1 MAKKVK
7 ENTYTNIVDAG
18 TTNEQGK
25 AHVPFAIVEAYK
37 TIRAN
42 LLFLMSGSKSKSIV
56 ISSSNVGEGKSTTA
70 VNLAIA
76 FAQLGSKV
84 LLIDADMRRPSIYKK
99 MKLSNQKGL
108 SSVLVGF
115 CETSEAIE
123 EINPYFDIM
132 TSGPVPPNPSEL
144 LGSDKMSE
152 LLEELAQKYDYIF
165 IDTPPVNVVSDAL
178 VLAPKTEGV
187 VYVVHDSVTTHDE
200 FQKALSSVEFADV
213 RMLGVILNG
222 TNKRKSRYRYLTG
235 RYYYKYYYSYYGY
248 RSRSKDKD
256 K

>member
-7 ENTYTNIVDAG
+7 EQNYNIADVGTENT
-18 TTNEQGK
+18 EGK
-25 AHVPFAIVEAYK
+25 QHVPFAIVEAYK

-42 LLFLMSGSKSKSIV
+42 LMFLLSGAKSKCV
-56 ISSSNVGEGKSTTA
+56 VLSSSNVGEGKSTTA

-115 CETSEAIE
+115 CDVE
-123 EINPYFDIM
+123 ESISQINPYFDIM

-152 LLEELAQKYDYIF
+152 LLDKLSKDYDYIF

-178 VLAPKTEGV
+178 VLAPKTEGII
-187 VYVVHDSVTTHDE
+187 YVVHDAVTTHDE
-200 FQKALSSVEFADV
+200 LQKALSGVEFADV
-213 RMLGVILNG
+213 RMLGIILNG
-222 TNKRKSRYRYLTG
+222 TNRKKSRYRYLTG
-235 RYYYKYYYSYYGY
+235 RYYYKYYSYYGY
-248 RSRSKDKD
+248 NYAHKSKKDK
-256 K
+256 

>member
-1 MAKKVK
+1 MAKKIK
-7 ENTYTNIVDAG
+7 EPNYNIADVSAEG
-18 TTNEQGK
+18 AENKQ
-25 AHVPFAIVEAYK
+25 HVPFAIVEAYK

-42 LLFLMSGSKSKSIV
+42 LMFLLSGAKNKTV
-56 ISSSNVGEGKSTTA
+56 VLSSSNVGEGKSTTA

-115 CETSEAIE
+115 CEIGEAISH
-123 EINPYFDIM
+123 INPYFDIM

-152 LLEELAQKYDYIF
+152 LLDKLSEDYDYIF

-178 VLAPKTEGV
+178 VVAPKTEGI

-200 FQKALSSVEFADV
+200 LQKALSSVEFADV

-222 TNKRKSRYRYLTG
+222 TNRRKSRYRYLTG
-235 RYYYKYYYSYYGY
+235 RYYYKYYSYYSYGY
-248 RSRSKDKD
+248 KQK
-256 K
+256 KEK